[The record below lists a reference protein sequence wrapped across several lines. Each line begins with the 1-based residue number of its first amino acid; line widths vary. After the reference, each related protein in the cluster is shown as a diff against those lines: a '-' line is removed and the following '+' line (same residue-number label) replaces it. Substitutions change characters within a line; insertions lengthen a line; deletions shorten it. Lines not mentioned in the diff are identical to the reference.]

1 MGPLQTESDKQHW
14 PTSAKIRHHELQQA
28 VKTTKAPT
36 LVAKMHES
44 LCELH
49 EHDDDAQHYIK
60 PGLGLR
66 LMPITLQIM
75 MLLQCMYQAPDT
87 LHTLHALRGA
97 DEMHASGARS
107 ARTHCDTC

>member
-1 MGPLQTESDKQHW
+1 MEPLEADADKRHW
-14 PTSAKIRHHELQQA
+14 PTLAKIRHHELQQA

-44 LCELH
+44 VGELH

-66 LMPITLQIM
+66 LMPLTLQIV
-75 MLLQCMYQAPDT
+75 MLLQCMYQARV
-87 LHTLHALRGA
+87 LHAYRCRKACTPLCRNN
-97 DEMHASGARS
+97 
-107 ARTHCDTC
+107 RT